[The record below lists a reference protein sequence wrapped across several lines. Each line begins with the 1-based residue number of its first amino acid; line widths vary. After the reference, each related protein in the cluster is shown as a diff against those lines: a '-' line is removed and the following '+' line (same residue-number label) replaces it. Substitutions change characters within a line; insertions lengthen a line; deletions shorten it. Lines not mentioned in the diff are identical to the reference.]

1 MKRQRQNADYLYGL
15 ELRQTDTNGMFGEKD
30 VFLTVFNHLC
40 LTLGAE
46 GRKQLERYLPTIP
59 RDTCCP
65 CPASPFRNCF

>member
-1 MKRQRQNADYLYGL
+1 MKRQRQNADYLYGI

-46 GRKQLERYLPTIP
+46 GRKQLER
-59 RDTCCP
+59 
-65 CPASPFRNCF
+65 